1 MQRQTYISYGNYS
14 DTINHNHPNH
24 NPMTNHMERSKEWLV
39 EQIKAG
45 IHGYMEVE
53 KENIMDIVSHFILES
68 MIRTACDE
76 HAKNHIEED
85 GELLIRIRIPI
96 PKDCRLILD
105 DPAIMKE
112 ILEE

>member
-1 MQRQTYISYGNYS
+1 
-14 DTINHNHPNH
+14 
-24 NPMTNHMERSKEWLV
+24 MTNHMEKSKEWLV

-45 IHGYMEVE
+45 VHGYMEVE
-53 KENIMDIVSHFILES
+53 KEDIIDVVSRYILES
-68 MIRTACDE
+68 MILTACDE
-76 HAKNHIEED
+76 HAKNRIEEN